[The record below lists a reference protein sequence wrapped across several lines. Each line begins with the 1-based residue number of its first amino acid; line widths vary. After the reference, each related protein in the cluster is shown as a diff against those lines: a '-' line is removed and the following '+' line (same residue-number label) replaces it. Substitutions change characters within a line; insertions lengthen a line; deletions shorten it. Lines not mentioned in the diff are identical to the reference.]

1 MRALSKMRLA
11 VKAVID
17 ENQTKVKLNNTFSI
31 KQDYYGFLKKDSQ
44 NHYISETNT
53 MYKVFQDL
61 YFESYY
67 DKH

>member
-31 KQDYYGFLKKDSQ
+31 KQDYYGFLKKDS
-44 NHYISETNT
+44 
-53 MYKVFQDL
+53 
-61 YFESYY
+61 
-67 DKH
+67 